1 MLGTSGSDSAR
12 GQSLAGCQRHESEG
26 PGEVGYCLG
35 NSRAGVRCLIA
46 LEGMGKV
53 MFVVHVALRA
63 EIIVKADTALP
74 THATKPMFLATVTDD
89 VGMADT

>member
-1 MLGTSGSDSAR
+1 M
-12 GQSLAGCQRHESEG
+12 
-26 PGEVGYCLG
+26 
-35 NSRAGVRCLIA
+35 RCLIA

-74 THATKPMFLATVTDD
+74 THATKSMFLATVTDD

>member
-1 MLGTSGSDSAR
+1 M
-12 GQSLAGCQRHESEG
+12 
-26 PGEVGYCLG
+26 LG
-35 NSRAGVRCLIA
+35 NSRARVRCLIA

-53 MFVVHVALRA
+53 MFVVHVTLRA

-74 THATKPMFLATVTDD
+74 THATKPMFLAAVTDD